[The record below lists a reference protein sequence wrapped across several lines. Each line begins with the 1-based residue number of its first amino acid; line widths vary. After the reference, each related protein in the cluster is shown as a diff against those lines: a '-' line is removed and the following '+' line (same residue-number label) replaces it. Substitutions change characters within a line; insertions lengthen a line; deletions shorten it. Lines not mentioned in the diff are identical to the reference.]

1 MGRRQQARAAQR
13 KRRRAILI
21 VALIILLLLIFFVV
35 AMKRFSRTQST
46 PDVTVESIST
56 TDQEEGITTPSGE
69 PDAVETDTE
78 EPDTT
83 DSIIVVT
90 EFPETTQPTTEAAE
104 SESPATT
111 ESQSGSETQ
120 SGTTGGSH
128 KNTSGTT
135 NQGTT
140 TNKNTTNQ
148 NTTNKN
154 TTNKNTTNKN
164 TTNKNTTNKN
174 TGTTGGNKTPT
185 TTSPT
190 PSPVTSTSPAP
201 STSPSTSPA
210 PSTSPSTTP
219 STSPEVTPS
228 PEPSPEP
235 SQPVTVTLKS
245 ATLSSTVLAA
255 TQGDKAELS
264 WKAYDDQG
272 NDITDQCSIA
282 YQTIGCGVE
291 GNAVTFSAAGQ
302 ATITGTVT
310 YNGAAVNTNTVT
322 IQVSPMVVVKPQ
334 LASATLTCSVS
345 AAKVGDTAQLTVT
358 ALDSQGNDISG
369 ACTVSYSETEL
380 ATVEGSTITFQTPG
394 TVTLTATVTYEGG
407 SITTEPVSISVVGPL
422 AQVELTYDGADTVAL
437 GTTATL
443 SATAKDGSGN
453 VLSDATISYT
463 IMNALGSGGTL
474 TFTKP
479 GTVTVTASATLD
491 EVTVTS
497 EPITIQV
504 SDQVA
509 LGEEQVELTQQVSDS
524 RFGWSVYLPKEAK
537 KPTESDSAEGD
548 VTYVY
553 TPTGKDWN
561 VTFTL
566 SAADRE
572 EADTA
577 TLEQLLKARK
587 KELTSQNITPTT
599 ETTKSYYELTW
610 TAGDQITVE
619 RVYVGTKSTNTITI
633 TYPKAQEKTVA
644 KLQETILAIYQ
655 PGSLN
660 KTHPVATGK

>member
-1 MGRRQQARAAQR
+1 MADKSSMPMGRRQQARAAQR

-135 NQGTT
+135 GGTH
-140 TNKNTTNQ
+140 KNTTG
-148 NTTNKN
+148 TNGGTHKN
-154 TTNKNTTNKN
+154 T
-164 TTNKNTTNKN
+164 
-174 TGTTGGNKTPT
+174 TGTTGGSHKNTGGGTKTPT
-185 TTSPT
+185 ATTSPS

-201 STSPSTSPA
+201 STSPSA
-210 PSTSPSTTP
+210 TP

-245 ATLSSTVLAA
+245 ATLSSSVLVA

-310 YNGAAVNTNTVT
+310 YNGTAVNTNTVT
-322 IQVSPMVVVKPQ
+322 IQVSPLVVVKPQ

-380 ATVEGSTITFQTPG
+380 VTVEGSTITFQTPG

-577 TLEQLLKARK
+577 TLEQLLEARK
-587 KELTSQNITPTT
+587 KALTSQNITPTA
-599 ETTKSYYELTW
+599 ETTKSYYQLTW

-619 RVYVGTKSTNTITI
+619 RVYVGTKATNTISI

-655 PGSLN
+655 PGSLS

>member
-135 NQGTT
+135 GGTH
-140 TNKNTTNQ
+140 KNTTG
-148 NTTNKN
+148 TNGGTHKN
-154 TTNKNTTNKN
+154 T
-164 TTNKNTTNKN
+164 
-174 TGTTGGNKTPT
+174 TGTTGGSHKNTGGGTKTPT
-185 TTSPT
+185 ATTSPS

-201 STSPSTSPA
+201 STSPSA
-210 PSTSPSTTP
+210 TP

-245 ATLSSTVLAA
+245 ATLSSSVLVA

-310 YNGAAVNTNTVT
+310 YNGTAVNTNTVT
-322 IQVSPMVVVKPQ
+322 IQVSPLVVVKPQ

-380 ATVEGSTITFQTPG
+380 VTVEGSTITFQTPG

-577 TLEQLLKARK
+577 TLEQLLEARK
-587 KELTSQNITPTT
+587 KALTSQNITPTA
-599 ETTKSYYELTW
+599 ETTKSYYQLTW

-619 RVYVGTKSTNTITI
+619 RVYVGTKATNTISI

-655 PGSLN
+655 PGSLS

>member
-135 NQGTT
+135 GGTH
-140 TNKNTTNQ
+140 KNTTG
-148 NTTNKN
+148 TNGGTHKN
-154 TTNKNTTNKN
+154 T
-164 TTNKNTTNKN
+164 
-174 TGTTGGNKTPT
+174 TGTTGGSHKNTGGGTKTPT
-185 TTSPT
+185 ATTSPS

-201 STSPSTSPA
+201 STSPSA
-210 PSTSPSTTP
+210 TP

-245 ATLSSTVLAA
+245 ATLSSSVLVA

-310 YNGAAVNTNTVT
+310 YNGTAVNTNTVT
-322 IQVSPMVVVKPQ
+322 IQVSPLVVVKPQ

-380 ATVEGSTITFQTPG
+380 VTVEGSTITFQTPG

-509 LGEEQVELTQQVSDS
+509 LGEEQVELTLQVSDS

-577 TLEQLLKARK
+577 TLEQLLDARK
-587 KELTSQNITPTT
+587 KALASQNITPTA
-599 ETTKSYYELTW
+599 ETTKSYYQLTW

-619 RVYVGTKSTNTITI
+619 RVYVGTKATNTISI

-655 PGSLN
+655 PGSLS